1 MRIYLLLIALLCLPV
16 VALAQDPVKVDAKHY
31 KVLLDNDQVRVLKIR
46 YGAHEKSVMHEHPD
60 AVAVFINEGHA
71 KFNMPDGTSTPSE
84 AKAGEV
90 RFTPAGKHLPENVG
104 SKPFDVVL
112 VELKGKPGSSAAA
125 ASLDPVKV
133 DPEHHAVVVENDRVR
148 VLRIKIGAHDKTK
161 QHDHPNGVA
170 VFLTA
175 GQSNITTADGKT
187 RKGGGQ
193 AGGAMWVTAERHTV
207 ENPSAKPAEVILVE
221 LK

>member
-1 MRIYLLLIALLCLPV
+1 MRNCLLLITLLCLPV
-16 VALAQDPVKVDAKHY
+16 AAAAQDPVKVDAKHY

-60 AVAVFINEGHA
+60 AVAVFISEGHA
-71 KFNMPDGTSTPSE
+71 KFNLPDGTSMPSD
-84 AKAGEV
+84 AKAGDV
-90 RFTPAGKHLPENVG
+90 LFTPAGKHLPENVG
-104 SKPFDVVL
+104 AKAFDVVL
-112 VELKGKPGSSAAA
+112 VELKGKPGSAAA
-125 ASLDPVKV
+125 ASLDPVQV
-133 DPEHHAVVVENDRVR
+133 DPEHHAVVLENDRVR
-148 VLRIKIGAHDKTK
+148 VLRIKFAAHDKTK

-170 VFLTA
+170 VFLTD

-193 AGGAMWVTAERHTV
+193 AGGAMWVAAERHVV
-207 ENPSAKPAEVILVE
+207 ENPSAKSAEVILVE